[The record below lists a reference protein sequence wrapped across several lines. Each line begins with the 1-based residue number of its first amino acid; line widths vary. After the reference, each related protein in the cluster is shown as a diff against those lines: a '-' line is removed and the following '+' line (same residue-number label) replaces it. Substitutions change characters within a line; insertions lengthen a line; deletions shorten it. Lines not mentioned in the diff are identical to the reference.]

1 MSFRET
7 LEPLFNLGQKL
18 AQNKMA
24 NFAYDDYAYSHDIV
38 NGVSTYDYNQH
49 NNIPIADINLLK
61 INYSVS
67 AKGFRSVVS
76 VLPRMLVNH
85 MFGRISY
92 NLNKVVDLL
101 TTMLSSFLQYLGKPY
116 GIATL
121 DENGRIPYSQLPL
134 SVVEYKGAWNAQT
147 DSPKLSPDRAIKGYT
162 FTSLLT
168 TASGALH
175 FIAGA
180 ESHGLWGSTDGKA
193 WEDISPSGASYYN
206 FLCAATD
213 GNITVVGALDHG
225 LYWSTDRKT
234 WTPMSTTSMQLWT
247 FMDIQFADGVW
258 IACSAQ
264 HGICYSLDG
273 KNWTQSSSVDSI
285 SFNKVL
291 FADAKWVACSEE
303 NGLWYSEDDG
313 NSWTKATGTSS
324 TSHYNVIFASGIWVT
339 TSNYGIWWSEDGTQ
353 WSQSTEYASDAT
365 RSIAYGNGIFVV
377 TIDNTLAAWSEDGK
391 TWTSC
396 TYTGTLATMRQV
408 MYSDGVW
415 LAVSHDSGVYYSED
429 GKTWSQAVSAGS
441 EFSDY
446 RYRVQTIAYY
456 SGTWVVFPTDNG
468 SWWSPDGENWS
479 TATGV
484 FGDEYI
490 VGTGGTQDLGE
501 GSTAYTPGDRIIFNG
516 SIWQCIPAGNI
527 RTVNGL
533 SPDNEGDVE
542 VTASDMTTPDVTG
555 IDRRAIGRTLTRG
568 NMTLTIQH
576 ITYGN
581 GIFVGAVPHAGG
593 SQVSDR
599 MCYSIDGK
607 RWFVADNDTTNSQL
621 SPRADPDS
629 TGAIPNPRQRV
640 LVYANGV
647 FLCARKALNSTR
659 SIIIRSTDG
668 INWEDTSLKRS
679 GASDY
684 DNQIQKICFGGNVW
698 VAQTINETFYSED
711 NGITWQSISEPL
723 PSHPQDDLAYVN
735 GKWFCYDYQAKVI
748 HYSNNGKIW
757 STSSSVTDNSS
768 TCIYGYTPYNNLWI
782 AGGYEVTGH
791 AALWR
796 SNNGSSWTKVTTNLD
811 YPFYEFIQTSS
822 ELLAYSRFTVMS
834 STDGK
839 NWSLVSTTPSA
850 GNIRFDF
857 PILSVDGEY
866 ITCSDLDSS
875 VYKSSNGKV
884 WIKGGN
890 ITTYYQYKDITYGK
904 YMLLVGTDY
913 GAWWS
918 EGTPTNNVQE
928 ILDWLLYIADQQYS
942 S

>member
-180 ESHGLWGSTDGKA
+180 ESHGLWGSADGKA
-193 WEDISPSGASYYN
+193 WADISPSGASYYN
-206 FLCAATD
+206 FQCAATD
-213 GNITVVGALDHG
+213 GNITVVGALYHG

-247 FMDIQFADGVW
+247 FRDIQFADGVW
-258 IACSAQ
+258 IACSDQ

-273 KNWTQSSSVDSI
+273 KNWTQSSSADST

-291 FADAKWVACSEE
+291 FADAKWVACSEG

-313 NSWTKATGTSS
+313 NSWTKATGTSF

-339 TSNYGIWWSEDGTQ
+339 TSNYGTWWSEDGTQ

-396 TYTGTLATMRQV
+396 TYTGTLDIMRQV
-408 MYSDGVW
+408 MYSEGVW

-429 GKTWSQAVSAGS
+429 GKTWSQVVSAGS
-441 EFSDY
+441 EFSNY
-446 RYRVQTIAYY
+446 GYRVNTIAHY

-516 SIWQCIPAGNI
+516 SIWQCIPTGNVK
-527 RTVNGL
+527 TVNGL
-533 SPDNEGDVE
+533 SPDSEGDVE
-542 VTASDMTTPDVTG
+542 ITASNMTTPDVTG
-555 IDRRAIGRTLTRG
+555 IDRRAIGQDLTPG
-568 NMTLTIQH
+568 DVFFEIAH
-576 ITYGN
+576 VVYGN
-581 GIFVGAVPHAGG
+581 GIFVGAIPHT
-593 SQVSDR
+593 SNVYPDR
-599 MCYSIDGK
+599 MCYSTDGEH
-607 RWFVADNDTTNSQL
+607 WSIAPNNTTGSQL
-621 SPRADPDS
+621 APRIYSAS
-629 TGAIPNPRQRV
+629 TSAIPNPKQRI

-647 FLCARKALNSTR
+647 FLCARKATLATR
-659 SIIIRSTDG
+659 SLIIRSTDG
-668 INWEDTSLKRS
+668 INWEDTDITRS
-679 GASDY
+679 PAGVDLTPM
-684 DNQIQKICFGGNVW
+684 QKICFGDNVW
-698 VAQTINETFYSED
+698 VAQSNVETVYSED
-711 NGITWQSISEPL
+711 NGVTWQTISGMSL
-723 PSHPQDDLAYVN
+723 FRTQDDLAYVD
-735 GKWFCYDYQAKVI
+735 GKWFCYNYNSKNI
-748 HYSNNGKIW
+748 YYSTNGKIW
-757 STSSSVTDNSS
+757 STSSTVATDSS
-768 TCIYGYTPYNNLWI
+768 TYIYGYTRYNGLWI
-782 AGGYEVTGH
+782 AGGYEVNGH
-791 AALWR
+791 AALWW
-796 SNNGSSWTKVTTNLD
+796 SNDGSSWTKVTTNLN
-811 YPFYEFIQTSS
+811 YPFYEFIKTSNA
-822 ELLAYSRFTVMS
+822 LLAYSRSAVLS

-850 GNIRFDF
+850 GNISFDS
-857 PILSVDGEY
+857 PILSVEEDY
-866 ITCSDLDSS
+866 VTYNILDNS
-875 VYKSSNGKV
+875 VYKSSDGKV

-890 ITTYYQYKDITYGK
+890 IANTTYKDITYGK
-904 YMLLVGTDY
+904 GILLVGTDR

-928 ILDWLLYIADQQYS
+928 ILDWLLYVADQQYLN
-942 S
+942 